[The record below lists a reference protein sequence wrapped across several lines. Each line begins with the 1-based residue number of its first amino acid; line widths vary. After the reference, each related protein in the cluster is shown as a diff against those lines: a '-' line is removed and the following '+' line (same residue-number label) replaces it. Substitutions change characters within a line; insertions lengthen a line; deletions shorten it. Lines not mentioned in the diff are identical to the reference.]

1 MEQAVAK
8 NEPVSLDSMIVDPAK
23 VSAYTGTSYPPPYRG
38 VVAGRERRALGDA
51 VGLTVFGVNLTRLAP
66 GAASALRHW
75 HDRQDEFVYVLE
87 GEVTLVT
94 DIGERVLRPGMG
106 VGFPAGRPVG
116 HHLVNRGSAP
126 AVYLEIGDRTR
137 GDQTTYSDADLAA
150 RMNDDGTD
158 TYTHKDGTPW

>member
-1 MEQAVAK
+1 MEPVAT
-8 NEPVSLDSMIVDPAK
+8 NEPVTLDSMIVDPAK
-23 VSAYTGTSYPPPYRG
+23 VSADTGTGYPTPYRH

-51 VGLTVFGVNLTRLAP
+51 VDLTIFGVNLTRLAP

-87 GEVTLVT
+87 GELTLVT
-94 DIGERVLRPGMG
+94 DVGEQVLRPGMG
-106 VGFPAGRPVG
+106 VGFPAGRPIG
-116 HHLVNRGSAP
+116 HHLVNRSSAP

-137 GDQTTYSDADLAA
+137 GDQTHYSEADLVA

-158 TYTHKDGTPW
+158 TFTHKDGAPW